1 MRHMDPERT
10 LSFRARRRIAK
21 LWGVP
26 PYRVD
31 VRIDLLNYRMEATID
46 GNPPDQEQRAI
57 LERDVQESTKTLRKS
72 MN

>member
-1 MRHMDPERT
+1 MNSESI
-10 LSFRARRRIAK
+10 LSFRTRRRIAK

-31 VRIDLLNYRMEATID
+31 VQIDIVNRRLVATLD
-46 GNPPDQEQRAI
+46 GNPPDQEKRSI
-57 LERDVQESTKTLRKS
+57 LEQDVVESTRNLKKS

>member
-1 MRHMDPERT
+1 MDPENILGFRT
-10 LSFRARRRIAK
+10 RRRIAK

-31 VRIDLLNYRMEATID
+31 VRVDLVNLRMEATLD
-46 GNPPDQEQRAI
+46 GNPPDQKQRAI
-57 LERDVQESTKTLRKS
+57 LEQDVLKSTQSFLRA

>member
-1 MRHMDPERT
+1 MNSESI
-10 LSFRARRRIAK
+10 LSFRTRRRIAK

-31 VRIDLLNYRMEATID
+31 VQIDVANRKLIATLD
-46 GNPPDQEQRAI
+46 GNPPDKEKKAI
-57 LERDVQESTKTLRKS
+57 LEQDVCESTRNMKRS